1 MRRLRTGFTLIE
13 TMVALG
19 LLGVIVIAVL
29 SAFSSAALAGS
40 RHAVD
45 TTLDR
50 LARSD
55 AEFIKRQGYIR
66 KPPPA
71 ATYANLAAPG
81 YVFAVQVVYY
91 SPGPVPPQGF
101 SAANPERGLQQI
113 VLTVRGPA
121 GTSEKLIFFK
131 EEP

>member
-1 MRRLRTGFTLIE
+1 MRRPRAGFTLIE

-55 AEFIKRQGYIR
+55 AEFIKRQTYIR

-71 ATYANLAAPG
+71 ATYANLASPG
-81 YVFAVQVVYY
+81 YAFAVQVLYY

-113 VLTVRGPA
+113 VLTVTGPA

-131 EEP
+131 EQP